1 MTSMEKIKKLR
12 IAKGLTIYKL
22 SKETGI
28 TQNHIS
34 DLECGRR
41 NPSLDTLKRLIVPL
55 GISLSELFCDDETVT
70 YLTES
75 ERKLVENYRTLPDD
89 KGKLLLEMSEALNK

>member
-1 MTSMEKIKKLR
+1 MTAMEKIRKLR
-12 IAKGLTIYKL
+12 TAKGLTIYKL

-41 NPSLDTLKRLIVPL
+41 NPSLDTLRRLIVPL
-55 GISLSELFCDDETVT
+55 GISRSELFCEDENVT
-70 YLTES
+70 YLS
-75 ERKLVENYRTLPDD
+75 EKERILLENYRMLPEE
-89 KGKLLLEMSEALNK
+89 KGDFLLKMSSILNK

>member
-1 MTSMEKIKKLR
+1 MTSMEKIKNLR
-12 IAKGLTIYKL
+12 NAKGLTIYKL

-55 GISLSELFCDDETVT
+55 GISLSELFCDDETIT

>member
-1 MTSMEKIKKLR
+1 MTAMEKIRKLR
-12 IAKGLTIYKL
+12 TAKGLTIYKL

-41 NPSLDTLKRLIVPL
+41 NPSLDTLRRLIVPL
-55 GISLSELFCDDETVT
+55 GISLSELFCEDENVT
-70 YLTES
+70 YLS
-75 ERKLVENYRTLPDD
+75 EKERMLVENYRMLPEE
-89 KGKLLLEMSEALNK
+89 KGDFLLQMSSILNK

>member
-1 MTSMEKIKKLR
+1 MTAMEKIRKLR
-12 IAKGLTIYKL
+12 TAKGLTIYKL

-41 NPSLDTLKRLIVPL
+41 NPSLDTLRRLIVPL
-55 GISLSELFCDDETVT
+55 GISRSELFCEDENVT
-70 YLTES
+70 YLS
-75 ERKLVENYRTLPDD
+75 EKERILLENYRMLPEE
-89 KGKLLLEMSEALNK
+89 KGDVLLKMSSILNK

>member
-1 MTSMEKIKKLR
+1 MTAMEKIRKLR
-12 IAKGLTIYKL
+12 TAKGLTIYKL

-41 NPSLDTLKRLIVPL
+41 NPSLETLKRLIVPL
-55 GISLSELFCDDETVT
+55 GISLSELFSEDETVS
-70 YLTES
+70 YLS
-75 ERKLVENYRTLPDD
+75 ERERQLLENFRNLPDE
-89 KGKLLLEMSEALNK
+89 KGEFLLQMSSILNK